1 MQDLPEDDDAWLAE
15 RLQAMG
21 ERFRAERL
29 HQNLTQEQVFLAAG
43 IDRITLQN
51 LETGRGNPTAR
62 VLFSVSHVLG
72 VPLADLM
79 G

>member
-1 MQDLPEDDDAWLAE
+1 MQDLPEDDTWLIE

-29 HQNLTQEQVFLAAG
+29 HQNLTQEAVYLTAG
-43 IDRITLQN
+43 IDRLTLQN
-51 LETGRGNPTAR
+51 LEAGRGNPTFR
-62 VLFSVSHVLG
+62 VLLRVAHVLD
-72 VPLADLM
+72 VSLADLV